1 MKVVIREM
9 LRRKKTKRKVVVG
22 GNKSSNT
29 EKRILL
35 GKSKRIKNVDQD
47 ESVSRDAFGNMTQV
61 NNKRNNPNQK
71 LDIASM
77 NEIIINILICTGAVT
92 YKTHTERVF
101 RQVKVREQKW
111 ESAMVIML
119 PITEIEARI
128 FAIAAAAMR

>member
-47 ESVSRDAFGNMTQV
+47 ESVSGDAFGNMTQV

-71 LDIASM
+71 LDRASM
-77 NEIIINILICTGAVT
+77 NEIIINILICTYQNISIELVD
-92 YKTHTERVF
+92 YTENSFCLV
-101 RQVKVREQKW
+101 
-111 ESAMVIML
+111 
-119 PITEIEARI
+119 
-128 FAIAAAAMR
+128 

>member
-1 MKVVIREM
+1 M
-9 LRRKKTKRKVVVG
+9 
-22 GNKSSNT
+22 
-29 EKRILL
+29 L

-47 ESVSRDAFGNMTQV
+47 ESVSGDAFGNMTQV

-92 YKTHTERVF
+92 YKTHTEGVF